1 MKVGLVAPHFPH
13 PEHFDEMISRVH
25 RAAEER
31 PAHRRIK
38 TARPAYFAEI
48 TSLRFFLMTR

>member
-38 TARPAYFAEI
+38 SARPAYFAEI